1 VNGDATTDAARDGA
15 DDADAG
21 DGTGARA
28 SSPPTGGSRPREKV
42 VVDGLGKRYDSARQ
56 TVQALSGVEF
66 AVGTGEFVCIVG
78 PSGCGKTTLFRLIA
92 GLETPTTG
100 EVRLDGD
107 PVTGPGTDR
116 GMVFQEYGLFP
127 WRTVRENVAF
137 GLEEQG
143 VAARDRRTRVAEM
156 IDLVGLDGFADAY
169 PKELS
174 GGMKQRVGIAR
185 ALAVDPELL
194 LMDEPFGSV
203 DAQTRDMLHAELL
216 DVWAETEKT
225 VLFVTHDVEE
235 AVTLADR
242 VVVMA
247 ANPGRVRE
255 VVPVDLD
262 RPRRRTDPGF
272 ADHVARIRD
281 LIGGD
286 D

>member
-1 VNGDATTDAARDGA
+1 MTEREGEGDADPRATAR
-15 DDADAG
+15 
-21 DGTGARA
+21 T
-28 SSPPTGGSRPREKV
+28 KV
-42 VVDGLGKRYDSARQ
+42 VVDGLGKRYDSDRQ
-56 TVQALSGVEF
+56 TVQALADVNF
-66 AVGTGEFVCIVG
+66 AVGASEFVCLVG

-92 GLETPTTG
+92 GLETPTAG
-100 EVRLDGD
+100 VVELDGS

-127 WRTVRENVAF
+127 WRTVRGNVAF

-143 VAARDRRTRVAEM
+143 LDGEARRRRVEEM
-156 IDLVGLDGFADAY
+156 IELVGLDGFGDAY

-242 VVVMA
+242 IVVMA

-255 VVPVDLD
+255 VVTIDLD
-262 RPRRRTDPGF
+262 RPRTRTSAAF
-272 ADHVARIRD
+272 AADVERVRS
-281 LIGGD
+281 LIGD
-286 D
+286 